1 MPVYRTTFA
10 VDAPAARVWEALTA
24 LERYPEW
31 NPQIPRICGSLR
43 PGERI
48 DLQLAL
54 PDRAPMNLTA
64 TIEEARPD
72 ALLTWRGHV
81 LAPWRVGARARDPR
95 RGHTRRAR
103 AAVWSGAG
111 GPRAGESRRAE
122 RGAQGPRGGIVLI
135 RPGERT
141 EVAGQ

>member
-24 LERYPEW
+24 LDRYPEW
-31 NPQIPRICGSLR
+31 NPQIPRIRGSLR

-72 ALLTWRGHV
+72 VLLTWRGHV
-81 LAPWRVGARARDPR
+81 LAPWFFEGYRRFEIEPVASGRARVTHVEDIHGVLAPLFGLALGGRVQASHDALNAALKARAE
-95 RGHTRRAR
+95 A
-103 AAVWSGAG
+103 S
-111 GPRAGESRRAE
+111 S
-122 RGAQGPRGGIVLI
+122 
-135 RPGERT
+135 
-141 EVAGQ
+141 